1 MQLTECGI
9 GETARVV
16 AVTGCERFRGR
27 LALRGITPGQT
38 CTVVSSACGPIVL
51 AIDGC
56 TLALG
61 RGMAARIIVERNFD
75 EKIN

>member
-1 MQLTECGI
+1 MKLTECGI

-16 AVTGCERFRGR
+16 AVT
-27 LALRGITPGQT
+27 
-38 CTVVSSACGPIVL
+38 
-51 AIDGC
+51 GC